1 MKEETSS
8 KYNPFVVSTPVKGE
22 SMSVPAILALLGDV
36 DIDSA
41 FGKTGSIKLNA
52 AYNVLTTQLNCNL
65 MVADLKAFNK
75 YLQEQK
81 SALQGEDF
89 EFLNEDESTLDLAF
103 LKQFLARN
111 MN

>member
-1 MKEETSS
+1 M
-8 KYNPFVVSTPVKGE
+8 N
-22 SMSVPAILALLGDV
+22 VPQILSLLGEV
-36 DIDSA
+36 DIDAA
-41 FGKTGSIKLNA
+41 FGKASTVKLNT
-52 AYNVLTTQLNCNL
+52 AYNILTTQLNCNL

-81 SALQGEDF
+81 SSLQGEDF
-89 EFLNEDESTLDLAF
+89 EFLNQDESSLDLAF